1 MDYFYESSALCGP
14 RNIKKEDI
22 APMLM
27 NLDFELGM
35 LISQNVT
42 TFRVIPSP
50 GFNSYAALSVL
61 NLKRIFPEAELE
73 VLVGNFNNKLSEKD
87 LSVRNFIITH
97 ADRVIDTEKLR
108 TSESLSEILISGS
121 SYLVSYSDDDPGFT
135 SSVLECA
142 RRNGLQLIHT
152 KSVPVTV

>member
-1 MDYFYESSALCGP
+1 MDYFYENCALCGP
-14 RNIKKEDI
+14 RSIKKEDI
-22 APMLM
+22 TPMLM
-27 NLDFELGM
+27 NLDFELGV

-73 VLVGNFNNKLSEKD
+73 VLVGDFNNKLSEKD
-87 LSVRNFIITH
+87 LSIKEFIIAH
-97 ADRVIDTEKLR
+97 ADRVIDVEKLR
-108 TSESLSEILISGS
+108 TSESLSEILISGC
-121 SYLVSYSDDDPGFT
+121 SYLVSYSENDPGFT
-135 SSVLECA
+135 SSVLKQAHES
-142 RRNGLQLIHT
+142 GLQLIHT